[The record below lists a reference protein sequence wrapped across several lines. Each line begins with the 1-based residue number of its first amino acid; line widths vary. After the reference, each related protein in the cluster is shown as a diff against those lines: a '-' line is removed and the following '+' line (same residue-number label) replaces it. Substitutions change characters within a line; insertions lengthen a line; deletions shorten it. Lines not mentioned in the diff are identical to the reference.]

1 MSNVIEVQFGRGIL
15 PDEDKFV
22 EELQPLL
29 EDMVDASCSNYGE
42 ELGSL
47 MIESLCLSLDKIRQK
62 LIEQIEKEKKYIL
75 TMENG
80 DIIDLTLENEWIK

>member
-42 ELGSL
+42 ELGTL

-62 LIEQIEKEKKYIL
+62 LIKQIENKKKYIL

-80 DIIDLTLENEWIK
+80 DIIDVTLENE

>member
-42 ELGSL
+42 ELGTL

-62 LIEQIEKEKKYIL
+62 LVEQIEKEKKYIL

-80 DIIDLTLENEWIK
+80 DIIDLNLENNE

>member
-42 ELGSL
+42 ELGTL
-47 MIESLCLSLDKIRQK
+47 MVELLCLSLDKIREK
-62 LIEQIEKEKKYIL
+62 LSEQIENNKKYIL

-80 DIIDLTLENEWIK
+80 DIIDLTLETNE

>member
-42 ELGSL
+42 ELGTL

-62 LIEQIEKEKKYIL
+62 LVEQIEKEKKYIL

-80 DIIDLTLENEWIK
+80 DIIDLNLENE

>member
-47 MIESLCLSLDKIRQK
+47 MIESLCLSLDKIREK
-62 LIEQIEKEKKYIL
+62 LSEQLENNKKYIL

-80 DIIDLTLENEWIK
+80 DIIDVTLENNE

>member
-1 MSNVIEVQFGRGIL
+1 MSNVIEVQFGKGIL
-15 PDEDKFV
+15 PNEEEYV

-29 EDMVDASCSNYGE
+29 EDMVDASCNNYGE
-42 ELGSL
+42 ELGTL

-62 LIEQIEKEKKYIL
+62 LVEQIEKEKKYIL

-80 DIIDLTLENEWIK
+80 DIIDLNLENNE

>member
-42 ELGSL
+42 ELGTL

-62 LIEQIEKEKKYIL
+62 LIEQVEKEKKYIL

-80 DIIDLTLENEWIK
+80 DIIDLNLENE

>member
-29 EDMVDASCSNYGE
+29 EDLVDASCSNYGE
-42 ELGSL
+42 ELGTL
-47 MIESLCLSLDKIRQK
+47 MVESLCLSLDKIRQK
-62 LIEQIEKEKKYIL
+62 LSEQIEREKKYIL

-80 DIIDLTLENEWIK
+80 DIIDLNLENE

>member
-1 MSNVIEVQFGRGIL
+1 MSNVIEVQFGKGIL

-42 ELGSL
+42 ELGTL

-62 LIEQIEKEKKYIL
+62 LVEQIEKEKKYIL

-80 DIIDLTLENEWIK
+80 DIIDLNLENNE

>member
-15 PDEDKFV
+15 PDEDEYV

-29 EDMVDASCSNYGE
+29 EGMVDASCNNYGE
-42 ELGSL
+42 ELGCL

-62 LIEQIEKEKKYIL
+62 LSEQIENKKKYIL

-80 DIIDLTLENEWIK
+80 DIIDLTLETNE

>member
-1 MSNVIEVQFGRGIL
+1 MSNIIEVQFGKGIL
-15 PDEDKFV
+15 PNEDDFV

-29 EDMVDASCSNYGE
+29 EDMVDASCNNYGE
-42 ELGSL
+42 ELGGM

-62 LIEQIEKEKKYIL
+62 LSEQLENKKKYIL

-80 DIIDLTLENEWIK
+80 DIIDVTLETNE

>member
-42 ELGSL
+42 ELGTL

-80 DIIDLTLENEWIK
+80 DIIDLTLENE

>member
-1 MSNVIEVQFGRGIL
+1 MCNVIEVQFGRGIL

-42 ELGSL
+42 ELGTL

-62 LIEQIEKEKKYIL
+62 LIEQVEKEKKYIL

-80 DIIDLTLENEWIK
+80 DIIDLTL

>member
-42 ELGSL
+42 ELGTL

-62 LIEQIEKEKKYIL
+62 LIEQVEKEKKYIL

-80 DIIDLTLENEWIK
+80 DIIDLTLENE

>member
-42 ELGSL
+42 ELGCL
-47 MIESLCLSLDKIRQK
+47 MVESLCLSLDKIRQK

-80 DIIDLTLENEWIK
+80 DIIDLTLENND

>member
-15 PDEDKFV
+15 PDEAKFV

-29 EDMVDASCSNYGE
+29 EDMVDAACNNYGE
-42 ELGSL
+42 ELGCI

-62 LIEQIEKEKKYIL
+62 LSEQIENKKKYIL

-80 DIIDLTLENEWIK
+80 DIIDLTLENE

>member
-62 LIEQIEKEKKYIL
+62 LVEQIEKEKKYIL

-80 DIIDLTLENEWIK
+80 DIIDLNLENNE

>member
-22 EELQPLL
+22 GELQPLL
-29 EDMVDASCSNYGE
+29 EDMVDAACNNYGE
-42 ELGSL
+42 ELGCM
-47 MIESLCLSLDKIRQK
+47 MIESLCLSLDKIREK
-62 LIEQIEKEKKYIL
+62 LSEQIENNKKYIL

-80 DIIDLTLENEWIK
+80 DIIDLTLENE

>member
-22 EELQPLL
+22 DELQPLL

-42 ELGSL
+42 ELGCL
-47 MIESLCLSLDKIRQK
+47 MVESLCLSLDKIRQK

-80 DIIDLTLENEWIK
+80 DIIDLTLENND

>member
-42 ELGSL
+42 ELGTL

-62 LIEQIEKEKKYIL
+62 LIKQIEREKKYIL

-80 DIIDLTLENEWIK
+80 DIIDLTLENE

>member
-1 MSNVIEVQFGRGIL
+1 MSNVIEVQFGKGIL

-42 ELGSL
+42 ELGTL

-62 LIEQIEKEKKYIL
+62 LVEQIEREKKYIL

-80 DIIDLTLENEWIK
+80 DILDLTLENE

>member
-1 MSNVIEVQFGRGIL
+1 MSNVIEVQFGKGIL

-42 ELGSL
+42 ELGTL
-47 MIESLCLSLDKIRQK
+47 MIESLCLSLDKISQK

-80 DIIDLTLENEWIK
+80 DIIDLNLENNE